1 MKVHQSIESLQRLEH
16 AVVSSGTFDGVHVGH
31 QKILSRIREVAENQ
45 KGESVLLTFWPH
57 PRLVLFPDQELKLL
71 NTFEEKLELLE
82 KQGIDHLVR
91 IPFTRA
97 FSQMSSLEF
106 IESILVEKL
115 GTKTLVIGYD
125 HRFGRN
131 REGSF
136 ENLKRNAIKYGFNVE
151 EIPRQDVDHVG
162 VSSTKIRKALSEGK
176 VEVASEYLGRRYSL
190 QGEVVEG
197 DKIGRQMGFPTANI
211 NVGFP
216 HKLIPHDGIYA
227 VRVGWAGKTYGGML
241 YIGSRPTLSV
251 SGQNIEVNIFD
262 FDHKIYGEQLTVHF
276 IQQIRND
283 SKFDNLE
290 ELRQQLIR
298 DKEKASEIL
307 NLI

>member
-1 MKVHQSIESLQRLEH
+1 MKVHQSIESLQKLQH

-31 QKILSRIREVAENQ
+31 QKILSRIREVAESQ
-45 KGESVLLTFWPH
+45 EGESVLLTFWPH

-71 NTFEEKLELLE
+71 NTLEEKLELLE
-82 KQGIDHLVR
+82 QQGIDHLVK

-106 IESILVEKL
+106 IEKILVEKL
-115 GTKTLVIGYD
+115 GTKTLVIGHD

-136 ENLKRNAIKYGFNVE
+136 ENLKRNATKYGFSVE

-162 VSSTKIRKALSEGK
+162 VSSTKIRKALNEGK
-176 VEVASEYLGRRYSL
+176 VEVASEYLGRWYSL
-190 QGEVVEG
+190 QGKVVEG

-211 NVGFP
+211 NVDFP
-216 HKLIPHDGIYA
+216 HKLIPNDGIYA
-227 VRVGWAGKTYGGML
+227 VTVRWTGKTYGGML
-241 YIGSRPTLSV
+241 YIGSRPTLSE
-251 SGQNIEVNIFD
+251 SGQTIEVNIFD

-298 DKEKASEIL
+298 DKERASEIL
-307 NLI
+307 NLM